1 MHIPLISPLL
11 KLVTTLINSLSSRA
25 IRRAEACRDFRETFN
40 RALQGLYPMPSN
52 WPKGTGIEPRLR
64 AVFPALQAAVAT
76 FRPYVPEKEQ
86 ARFDEAWLNYHT
98 STKRAIDQDYTHY
111 MNMTSTTS
119 NSFGGETV
127 IPADGKAQFR
137 RNVDRL
143 LAFARDV

>member
-11 KLVTTLINSLSSRA
+11 KLVTALINSLSSRA

-40 RALQGLYPMPSN
+40 RELQGLYPMASN

-64 AVFPALQAAVAT
+64 GVFPALQTAVAT
-76 FRPYVPEKEQ
+76 FRSFVPEKEQ

-111 MNMTSTTS
+111 MNMTSTTP